1 MSITSR
7 TSGTS
12 RLERAAAM
20 RIVASSE
27 AGDASTEIPA
37 AIPVILYIARFH
49 PFNQGFSGIYRKFT
63 GFPLLSSQPRRKPTL
78 HPPQPVGL
86 LGGPHPSA
94 CAVGTDGA
102 HCAPPR
108 TELGS
113 RLFAPPPRIETDAEI
128 QQSAFS
134 GSRSMPELPSVH
146 GNALN
151 AHLPKNVVIGSA
163 VSK

>member
-49 PFNQGFSGIYRKFT
+49 PFNQGFSGIYRKFN
-63 GFPLLSSQPRRKPTL
+63 GFPLLSSRPRRKPTR
-78 HPPQPVGL
+78 HHPQPVGL
-86 LGGPHPSA
+86 LGRSHPSP

-102 HCAPPR
+102 HCTLR
-108 TELGS
+108 RMVLGS
-113 RLFAPPPRIETDAEI
+113 RLLAPSPRIESDAKI
-128 QQSAFS
+128 QQPAFS
-134 GSRSMPELPSVH
+134 GSRSMPEFPSV
-146 GNALN
+146 
-151 AHLPKNVVIGSA
+151 
-163 VSK
+163 